1 MQAAQRAA
9 MPKAKQTKEKT
20 WEGSATQV
28 GWFDFL
34 FFFYCKEGKFGLR
47 TLL

>member
-9 MPKAKQTKEKT
+9 MPKAKQTKEKI

-34 FFFYCKEGKFGLR
+34 FFFTARKKSLD
-47 TLL
+47 